1 VSQCVCV
8 CVCVAGATGIWMRV
22 VMMAVM
28 GVAATA
34 EQAVP
39 SATGARR
46 YGGRRALFVE
56 QAVCVCVVVC
66 ACVCGCV
73 Q

>member
-1 VSQCVCV
+1 
-8 CVCVAGATGIWMRV
+8 MRV